1 MRFGCK
7 FFELLQS
14 CRGLHRKKRK
24 MKRGRFYLC
33 PIFPCGEI
41 YVKKYK
47 KRHVLYFKKS
57 PCYQKLFPNDRERGT
72 AAKSKLCNNGSKND
86 SSPLTSSHSYTFL
99 LPHSTDTSS
108 YTYPSL
114 SFSLSLAMDDVKVVI
129 AKLKICATLFSFP
142 ILGVGIWML
151 CMTDADCEYLLRM
164 PKLKIILGVMLII
177 IFVFSNVA
185 AVSPVRMLLF
195 TCLFVMFLLIV
206 ILILG
211 ILLVGSD
218 GAESRGVSG
227 SPRWLQMRV
236 RNTENW
242 QNVKSCIFTL
252 DMCGDLAQRT
262 MHMTSY
268 DFNMMKLT
276 PIESGC
282 CKPPLSCGMIGVNAT
297 YWEPEPTGEQELS
310 NMEDSDCAT
319 WSNQR
324 NILCYNCNSCKAGFL
339 QSLQKR
345 WQKIGIILIT
355 MVVLELLLH
364 TLIFVAARWKPHPK
378 S

>member
-41 YVKKYK
+41 CVKKYK

-114 SFSLSLAMDDVKVVI
+114 SFSLSLSLAMDDVKVVI

-177 IFVFSNVA
+177 IFVF
-185 AVSPVRMLLF
+185 R
-195 TCLFVMFLLIV
+195 
-206 ILILG
+206 
-211 ILLVGSD
+211 SD

-364 TLIFVAARWKPHPK
+364 TLIFVAVRWKPHPK